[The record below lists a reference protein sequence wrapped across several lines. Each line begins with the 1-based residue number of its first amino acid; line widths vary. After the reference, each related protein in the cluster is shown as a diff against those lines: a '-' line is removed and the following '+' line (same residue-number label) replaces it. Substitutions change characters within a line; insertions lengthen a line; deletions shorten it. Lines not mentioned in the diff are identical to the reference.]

1 MFIEPIE
8 IATTALTPTPRSR
21 PAALK
26 LAVGVAFLALCTLL
40 MLPWTLLVA
49 AWFGAAAA
57 WRAVACILRD
67 TRAIL
72 IFSGETVLGR

>member
-8 IATTALTPTPRSR
+8 IATTALTPAPRSR

-26 LAVGVAFLALCTLL
+26 LAVGVIFLALCALL
-40 MLPWTLLVA
+40 MLPWTLLFA
-49 AWFGAAAA
+49 AWFAAAAA
-57 WRAVACILRD
+57 WRTVARIRRN
-67 TRAIL
+67 TRALL